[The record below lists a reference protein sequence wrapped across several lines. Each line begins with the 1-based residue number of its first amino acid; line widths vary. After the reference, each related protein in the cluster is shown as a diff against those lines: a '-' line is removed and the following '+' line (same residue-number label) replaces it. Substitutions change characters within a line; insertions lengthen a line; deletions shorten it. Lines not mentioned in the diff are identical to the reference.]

1 MFMQSSPATTE
12 NIVHLWRG
20 VYCHVNLDSSWLD
33 WIELQGFCSRV
44 RKETSE
50 HRLIA
55 WRNEDS
61 LKNLK

>member
-1 MFMQSSPATTE
+1 M
-12 NIVHLWRG
+12 
-20 VYCHVNLDSSWLD
+20 NLDSSWLD
-33 WIELQGFCSRV
+33 WIELQGFYSRV